1 MIGRFAATS
10 AVAGLLGLTFTLLQ
24 VASSVAEQQ
33 PYVVAESAVAAGEY
47 LTSIGA
53 CNDCHTDGWDEQG
66 TAVPREDRLMGSAF
80 GWHGPWGTSYAK
92 NLRLTA
98 AELSEPEWLE
108 LFERGIG
115 LPPMPWVN
123 LHAMSA
129 RDAAAI
135 YAFLKDLGPRGEPA
149 PLPLPPGIRPT
160 PPYFALVLPGS

>member
-1 MIGRFAATS
+1 MIGRFTASLALF
-10 AVAGLLGLTFTLLQ
+10 GLLGLILTLQ
-24 VASSVAEQQ
+24 PVAGSVAQQQ
-33 PYVVAESAVAAGEY
+33 PYVVADSPVAAGEY

-92 NLRLTA
+92 NLRLAA

-123 LHAMSA
+123 LHAMSG

-135 YAFLKDLGPRGEPA
+135 YAFLKDLGPRGDPA

>member
-1 MIGRFAATS
+1 MIGKFAAAL
-10 AVAGLLGLTFTLLQ
+10 AVAGLLGIGVSAAQ
-24 VASSVAEQQ
+24 QQ

-66 TAVPREDRLMGSAF
+66 TAVPREDRLMGSGF

-108 LFERGIG
+108 IFERGIG

-135 YAFLKDLGPRGEPA
+135 YAFLRDLGPRGEPA
-149 PLPLPPGIRPT
+149 PLPLPPGVRPT
-160 PPYFALVLPGS
+160 PPYFTLVLPAS